1 MSAFDNQALEAA
13 IKRYVRACGGDPDG
27 ASAEAVL
34 AEREVEQAIEAHLV
48 DDVQT
53 VCVSCGEVC
62 DDD

>member
-34 AEREVEQAIEAHLV
+34 AEREVEQAIEKHAV
-48 DDVQT
+48 SGDGGWCP
-53 VCVSCGEVC
+53 VCGMETE
-62 DDD
+62 